1 MDYKIID
8 ESATEGQQLQM
19 SGEAVRY
26 LVKSRN
32 WTMFIAIMGFIG
44 LGFLLIFA
52 VVMLAA
58 GSFMP
63 GRMGAS
69 TPMPM
74 GLFSLIYLVLA
85 VLYFFP
91 VLYLL
96 RFSQYSGKA
105 AQSLDP
111 MHLTEAI
118 KNLSRHFQW
127 IGISIISIIGLYVV
141 VLIVAI
147 GFGLAS

>member
-8 ESATEGQQLQM
+8 ESATEGQELPMQ
-19 SGEAVRY
+19 GEAVKY

-44 LGFLLIFA
+44 LGILLVAAIFLF
-52 VVMLAA
+52 VA
-58 GSFMP
+58 GSFIP
-63 GRMGAS
+63 AGIGSAS
-69 TPMPM
+69 PFPL
-74 GLFSLIYLVLA
+74 GLLSVVYLIVA
-85 VLYFFP
+85 VIYFFP

-111 MHLTEAI
+111 MQLTHAI
-118 KNLSRHFQW
+118 KNLSKHFQW
-127 IGISIISIIGLYVV
+127 IGISIICIIGLYVV
-141 VLIVAI
+141 GI
-147 GFGLAS
+147 FGVIIYNVVS

>member
-52 VVMLAA
+52 VA
-58 GSFMP
+58 
-63 GRMGAS
+63 R
-69 TPMPM
+69 
-74 GLFSLIYLVLA
+74 
-85 VLYFFP
+85 
-91 VLYLL
+91 
-96 RFSQYSGKA
+96 
-105 AQSLDP
+105 
-111 MHLTEAI
+111 
-118 KNLSRHFQW
+118 W
-127 IGISIISIIGLYVV
+127 SI
-141 VLIVAI
+141 
-147 GFGLAS
+147 